1 MSYGFISHMFREKEQ
16 RFDKDVYKKELQR
29 QAEEHKRKKTLE
41 NHMSP
46 EEYKININ
54 QLSVRVW
61 QFRK

>member
-29 QAEEHKRKKTLE
+29 QAEEHKRKKALE